1 MGYKRSLNDSI
12 FTVYLCIYPRF
23 TVLYCIYK
31 ILRTVQSR
39 ANNYCIVMSNLKTN
53 LFLLPKVFLLNHLP
67 NTEEE
72 YFKESPS
79 NSEFDVDSE
88 SLFKAITRAHRRC
101 VQCRA
106 NNYFIV
112 MSNLKTNLFLLPK
125 VFLLITFQIFPLNH
139 LALFKEMSGRKQ
151 FNMAS
156 WLKPPKPPGIRQE
169 GLIQCPWWVIC
180 C

>member
-1 MGYKRSLNDSI
+1 MGYKRSLNSQAGGGQIPYLPYICVFIQDLPYC
-12 FTVYLCIYPRF
+12 TVYIKFY
-23 TVLYCIYK
+23 
-31 ILRTVQSR
+31 VQSR

-125 VFLLITFQIFPLNH
+125 VFQLITFQIFPLNH
-139 LALFKEMSGRKQ
+139 LALIK
-151 FNMAS
+151 
-156 WLKPPKPPGIRQE
+156 
-169 GLIQCPWWVIC
+169 
-180 C
+180 